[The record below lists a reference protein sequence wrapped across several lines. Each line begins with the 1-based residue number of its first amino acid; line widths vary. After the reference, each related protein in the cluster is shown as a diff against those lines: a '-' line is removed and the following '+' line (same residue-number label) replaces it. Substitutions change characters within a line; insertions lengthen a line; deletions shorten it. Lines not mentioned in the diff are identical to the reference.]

1 MSKTKATGGTHL
13 GRDSRPKFLGVKLFD
28 GQAANIGSVIVRQRG
43 SRILAG
49 KNTKM
54 GGDNTIYAT
63 SAGVIKFRLT
73 KKTSFSGT
81 QRLAKVVDVL
91 ETKNVKAMEK

>member
-1 MSKTKATGGTHL
+1 MAKTKNTGGTHL

-28 GQAANIGSVIVRQRG
+28 GQPAKIGSVIVRQRG

-49 KNTKM
+49 KNVKM
-54 GGDNTIYAT
+54 GSDNTLYSDAV
-63 SAGVIKFRLT
+63 GVIKFHLT

-91 ETKNVKAMEK
+91 ETKTAEATAK